1 MSDTLIDKVLCTG
14 CGLCKDVCPVKCITL
29 KEDDLAAVYPEA
41 DKSKC
46 INCRRCFDI
55 CPALN
60 FEPENLKSPRTL
72 YVAWNK
78 NNSVRR
84 RSASGG
90 IASGF
95 YSYAFAKGWH
105 ATGAKFDSKN
115 KLTMTLLTG
124 DTFDDNCRN
133 SKYVYCSIQVYSEVI
148 ARLKHGTPVLFIG
161 LPCQVAAMKQ
171 YADKAG
177 LNEQLVTVD
186 LICHGVAPERYLQDH
201 IKHIG
206 TKKGRRI
213 RKVFFRDPEYGT
225 NNFMFSLYDDK
236 DACIYKK
243 RVLSGDVY
251 QNGYHSAVIYR
262 ENCYNCKYARAERI
276 SDITIGDFSGL
287 GRLQPYKGD
296 KTKISSV
303 LINTDRGEEFWKN
316 SSHLFQF
323 ELRPLDEALRFEKQ
337 LLHPS
342 IKTSMY
348 DTFAEVYRAE
358 ADFDKAVRK
367 ALSWQIKKGELYS
380 FFHIFELKAVLRPI
394 IRKVLQ
400 RNE

>member
-1 MSDTLIDKVLCTG
+1 M
-14 CGLCKDVCPVKCITL
+14 
-29 KEDDLAAVYPEA
+29 
-41 DKSKC
+41 
-46 INCRRCFDI
+46 
-55 CPALN
+55 
-60 FEPENLKSPRTL
+60 
-72 YVAWNK
+72 
-78 NNSVRR
+78 
-84 RSASGG
+84 
-90 IASGF
+90 
-95 YSYAFAKGWH
+95 
-105 ATGAKFDSKN
+105 
-115 KLTMTLLTG
+115 
-124 DTFDDNCRN
+124 
-133 SKYVYCSIQVYSEVI
+133 
-148 ARLKHGTPVLFIG
+148 
-161 LPCQVAAMKQ
+161 
-171 YADKAG
+171 
-177 LNEQLVTVD
+177 
-186 LICHGVAPERYLQDH
+186 
-201 IKHIG
+201 
-206 TKKGRRI
+206 
-213 RKVFFRDPEYGT
+213 FFRDPEYGT